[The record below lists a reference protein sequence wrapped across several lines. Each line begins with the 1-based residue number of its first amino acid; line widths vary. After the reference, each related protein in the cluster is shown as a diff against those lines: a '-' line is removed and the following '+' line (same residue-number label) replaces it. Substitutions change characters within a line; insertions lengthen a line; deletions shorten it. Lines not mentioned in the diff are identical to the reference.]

1 VFIIEALPAIALA
14 FVVWFVMTDRPAVA
28 AWLAAEERDWLAAR
42 LDEERRTIDRHHG
55 VMSLFESLRDPRVL
69 ALSAIYFCGVT
80 ANYGI
85 VFFMPQIVK
94 AMGLSNLMTGFVA
107 SVPYIVGT
115 IGLIAWGYSSDRHQ
129 ERRWHLI
136 VASLVAAAGLVAAG
150 WLGSSFWA
158 LMGMSA
164 ATIGIYGSR
173 AAFWPMPSL
182 FLTGTAAAGAIALI
196 NATGNL
202 GGYVGPFVVGWIKD
216 STNSFEAG
224 LYFLAASALG
234 AAVITYFATAAS
246 GRRAEPT
253 PAGALASR

>member
-1 VFIIEALPAIALA
+1 
-14 FVVWFVMTDRPAVA
+14 
-28 AWLAAEERDWLAAR
+28 
-42 LDEERRTIDRHHG
+42 
-55 VMSLFESLRDPRVL
+55 
-69 ALSAIYFCGVT
+69 VT

-94 AMGLSNLMTGFVA
+94 GMGLSNLMTGFVA
-107 SVPYIVGT
+107 SVPYIIGT

-136 VASLVAAAGLVAAG
+136 TASLVAAVGLVVAG

-224 LYFLAASALG
+224 LYFLAASAFG

-246 GRRAEPT
+246 GRRAEPA
-253 PAGALASR
+253 PSGALASR